1 LSISQTLIN
10 HHGGKIDVDSYPGH
24 TEFVIY
30 IPIDRKET
38 DDDE

>member
-1 LSISQTLIN
+1 MSKRTETDTF
-10 HHGGKIDVDSYPGH
+10 GKIDVDSYPGH